1 MSKDQLDSELNLIK
15 SDYQVFLNFFKAK
28 YPIFHKSNLFF
39 RDVQFCVQRYLEK
52 KGIYV
57 SNAEAAEIAEGLKN
71 FFEQEGIFQKIND
84 NVWRLEYPEFVTAVP
99 GDPL

>member
-1 MSKDQLDSELNLIK
+1 MNKDQLNTELNLIK
-15 SDYQVFLNFFKAK
+15 SDYPVFLNFFKAK
-28 YPIFHKSNLFF
+28 YPIFHRSNIFF

-57 SNAEAAEIAEGLKN
+57 KNAEAAEIADGLKN
-71 FFEQEGIFQKIND
+71 FFEQEGIFRKINN
-84 NVWRLEYPEFVTAVP
+84 NVWTLEYPEFVTAAP